1 MKTIIAA
8 AILGVAVIIGAGLVA
23 FGSPE
28 PTVTVTVDTQP
39 CHTDG
44 SGIWTT
50 CNGQLV
56 LPVQQ
61 P

>member
-1 MKTIIAA
+1 
-8 AILGVAVIIGAGLVA
+8 
-23 FGSPE
+23 
-28 PTVTVTVDTQP
+28 VTVDTQP